1 MLEVLCQRVYLA
13 TDAPVHP
20 LYLGARLQIHHT
32 VTEEVERLLA
42 NLLCVVP
49 VLEHSARVQVV
60 PYLVEVL
67 HQLMSILCRLET
79 LRHLGQGSCLQH
91 VDDEYRVVSC
101 QRTSALRD
109 KVRVLY
115 AVLVG
120 SLNESIDTVVDILL
134 DGVVHRALATW
145 RTCAV
150 VVNAQ
155 SAAAVH
161 EVHVIP
167 HLVQLYVEL

>member
-1 MLEVLCQRVYLA
+1 M
-13 TDAPVHP
+13 
-20 LYLGARLQIHHT
+20 
-32 VTEEVERLLA
+32 
-42 NLLCVVP
+42 
-49 VLEHSARVQVV
+49 
-60 PYLVEVL
+60 
-67 HQLMSILCRLET
+67 
-79 LRHLGQGSCLQH
+79 
-91 VDDEYRVVSC
+91 
-101 QRTSALRD
+101 
-109 KVRVLY
+109 Y

-150 VVNAQ
+150 VVNTQ
-155 SAAAVH
+155 STAAVH